1 MLKAKKMRD
10 FPSCFSENG
19 VQVSDASSSG
29 ALLSTPA
36 TTSSKTAQNI
46 VTCVYQCKL
55 HSSFC
60 FIITITWT
68 KNLMGQGLL
77 VEIDDSRSQ
86 SFCKLEVKPSLFTKR
101 KGYKT
106 LEMGSSF
113 INIFWDLSCAKFGSS
128 PEPIEN
134 FYFAITINQEL
145 ILLLGDMEKEV
156 HKKLNHPISSSPN
169 AVFLSKKEH
178 IFGRK
183 VYATTAQF
191 CGKGQIHDILIECDT
206 TSSSDPCLL
215 IRIDGKIVLKV
226 KQLQWKFRGNYTIL
240 VDGLPVEVYWD
251 VHSWFFG
258 KLNGNAVFLFQT
270 CLSAEKL
277 WGPSGHSVM
286 SWSGSL
292 IKDCGQSQ
300 GLGFSL
306 VLCAWKNE

>member
-1 MLKAKKMRD
+1 MRD
-10 FPSCFSENG
+10 FPSCFGESG
-19 VQVSDASSSG
+19 VQVSDASSSSG
-29 ALLSTPA
+29 ALLSTA
-36 TTSSKTAQNI
+36 ATTTSSKIAQNL

-55 HSSFC
+55 HSSSC

-68 KNLMGQGLL
+68 KNLMGQGLF

-86 SFCKLEVKPSLFTKR
+86 SSCKLEVKPSLFTKR
-101 KGYKT
+101 KGFKI
-106 LEMGSSF
+106 LEMGSNS

-128 PEPIEN
+128 PEPIES
-134 FYFAITINQEL
+134 FYLAITVNQEL

-156 HKKLNHPISSSPN
+156 YKKMNHAMSSTPN
-169 AVFLSKKEH
+169 TVFVSKKEH
-178 IFGRK
+178 IFGKK

-206 TSSSDPCLL
+206 TSNDPFLL
-215 IRIDGKIVLKV
+215 IRIDGKMVLKV

-277 WGPSGHSVM
+277 WGSSGHSVM